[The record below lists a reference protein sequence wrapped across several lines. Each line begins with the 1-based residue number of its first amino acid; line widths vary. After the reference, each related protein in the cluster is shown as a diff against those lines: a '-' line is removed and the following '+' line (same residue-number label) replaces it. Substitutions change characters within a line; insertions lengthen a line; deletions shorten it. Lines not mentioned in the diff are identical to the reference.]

1 MTKFEKIAKI
11 LADNRGIDI
20 SIIKEDTSFSE
31 LKLDSLDVVDLLMT
45 LEDEFGVEIEMNAN
59 IKTISDVVACIESTK

>member
-1 MTKFEKIAKI
+1 MTTFEKIAKI